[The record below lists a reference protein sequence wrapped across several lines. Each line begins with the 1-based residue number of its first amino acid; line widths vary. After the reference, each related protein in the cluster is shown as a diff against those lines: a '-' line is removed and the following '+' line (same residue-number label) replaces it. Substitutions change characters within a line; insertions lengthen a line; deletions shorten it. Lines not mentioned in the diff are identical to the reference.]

1 MTDINRTACTF
12 SRPALNANTLKLIA
26 VLAMVL
32 DHAATVFLAD
42 TAPAALFFHA
52 VGQIAAP
59 IMCFFVA
66 EGYAYTSNLKKYLLR
81 LFIAAVISHVPYAL
95 CFKFTVW
102 EFWYVTGVL
111 WGLFLGL
118 LAVTLWKRLRAPVW
132 VRLLL
137 LGLCCLLAY
146 PANWNYIAVLWIDL
160 KYEDGVQ
167 HVILNREDVSGL
179 IRTPEVSMAA
189 SACASVPAVR
199 KFLFSAQVDM
209 AKKYNVIMDGRD
221 IGTTILPNAQVK
233 IFLTASPEVR
243 AERRYKELKEKGVD
257 VSYEETLA
265 DVIRRDKQDE
275 KQSKAAEDSILLD
288 NSELDFNGT
297 VKRLLEID
305 LAVHGAVLKER
316 IVCAAADKRAVV

>member
-146 PANWNYIAVLWIDL
+146 PANWNYIAVLWIFGFAVFRESP
-160 KYEDGVQ
+160 KK
-167 HVILNREDVSGL
+167 HVYRFFYATTTRLVAEAKFCSGATTCF
-179 IRTPEVSMAA
+179 TPLT
-189 SACASVPAVR
+189 
-199 KFLFSAQVDM
+199 FLCS
-209 AKKYNVIMDGRD
+209 
-221 IGTTILPNAQVK
+221 L
-233 IFLTASPEVR
+233 
-243 AERRYKELKEKGVD
+243 
-257 VSYEETLA
+257 
-265 DVIRRDKQDE
+265 
-275 KQSKAAEDSILLD
+275 
-288 NSELDFNGT
+288 
-297 VKRLLEID
+297 
-305 LAVHGAVLKER
+305 
-316 IVCAAADKRAVV
+316 C

>member
-146 PANWNYIAVLWIDL
+146 PANWNYIAVLWIFGFAVFRL
-160 KYEDGVQ
+160 RLYAARVAEAVRTAVCTASFMLQPHAWSPKQSFAV
-167 HVILNREDVSGL
+167 GL
-179 IRTPEVSMAA
+179 LPVLPRSP
-189 SACASVPAVR
+189 ACAHSAKRNFHPVIK
-199 KFLFSAQVDM
+199 KF
-209 AKKYNVIMDGRD
+209 
-221 IGTTILPNAQVK
+221 
-233 IFLTASPEVR
+233 
-243 AERRYKELKEKGVD
+243 
-257 VSYEETLA
+257 
-265 DVIRRDKQDE
+265 
-275 KQSKAAEDSILLD
+275 
-288 NSELDFNGT
+288 
-297 VKRLLEID
+297 
-305 LAVHGAVLKER
+305 
-316 IVCAAADKRAVV
+316 

>member
-12 SRPALNANTLKLIA
+12 SRPALNANTLKFIA

-66 EGYAYTSNLKKYLLR
+66 EGYAHTSNLKKYLLR

-137 LGLCCLLAY
+137 LGLCCLLCL
-146 PANWNYIAVLWIDL
+146 P
-160 KYEDGVQ
+160 
-167 HVILNREDVSGL
+167 
-179 IRTPEVSMAA
+179 
-189 SACASVPAVR
+189 R
-199 KFLFSAQVDM
+199 KL
-209 AKKYNVIMDGRD
+209 
-221 IGTTILPNAQVK
+221 
-233 IFLTASPEVR
+233 
-243 AERRYKELKEKGVD
+243 ELH
-257 VSYEETLA
+257 
-265 DVIRRDKQDE
+265 R
-275 KQSKAAEDSILLD
+275 
-288 NSELDFNGT
+288 
-297 VKRLLEID
+297 
-305 LAVHGAVLKER
+305 
-316 IVCAAADKRAVV
+316 RAVDLRLCRLSGKSQKSNGRFSGSSRFCMFCSISSTALRCPCG